1 MLRLVVPSKNLPK
14 PSVDNF
20 ILVTTNE
27 HDGQVDE
34 VTISLTE
41 CIEADKLRG
50 VTAPMPGVIVSKLTV
65 CPATVYRAFPTS
77 TASDCLSDRCWS
89 RPTSG
94 KIRSLS
100 IQGRYSAR
108 IRRYDPI
115 DSRIGDSIFPKLI

>member
-50 VTAPMPGVIVSKLTV
+50 VTAPMPGGYCIEVDGMSGHCIS
-65 CPATVYRAFPTS
+65 RFPH
-77 TASDCLSDRCWS
+77 
-89 RPTSG
+89 
-94 KIRSLS
+94 IYSL
-100 IQGRYSAR
+100 
-108 IRRYDPI
+108 
-115 DSRIGDSIFPKLI
+115 